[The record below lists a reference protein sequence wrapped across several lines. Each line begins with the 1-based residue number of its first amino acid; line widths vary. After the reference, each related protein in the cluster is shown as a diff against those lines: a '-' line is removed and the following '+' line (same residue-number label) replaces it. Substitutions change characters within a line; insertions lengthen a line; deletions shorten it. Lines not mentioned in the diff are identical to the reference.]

1 MALITMRK
9 KELGRLEALVDLAE
23 GRITAVQAAGLI
35 GVGERQVFRLL
46 KAYWTRGAEG
56 LVSRQRGRPS
66 NRSYRDEVCEVA
78 LSTIRA
84 RHADRGVAQT
94 PTS

>member
-23 GRITAVQAAGLI
+23 GWITAVQAAVLI

-46 KAYWTRGAEG
+46 KAYRTRGAEG
-56 LVSRQRGRPS
+56 LVSRRRGRPS
-66 NRSYRDEVCEVA
+66 NRRYLDEAREVA

-84 RHADRGVAQT
+84 RYAD
-94 PTS
+94 